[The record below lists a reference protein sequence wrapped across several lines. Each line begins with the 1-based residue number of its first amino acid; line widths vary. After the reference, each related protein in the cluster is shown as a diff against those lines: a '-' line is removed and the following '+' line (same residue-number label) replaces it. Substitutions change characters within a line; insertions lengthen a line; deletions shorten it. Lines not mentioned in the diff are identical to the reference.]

1 MRARVEAAGR
11 RFARLVTGA
20 VVARPWLWRL
30 FRTAIRR
37 QFGSL
42 ASSWEGR
49 LGPEA
54 LVPLEAALDRLAAPP
69 RKALDLGTGTGKAA
83 RVVATRFADAEV
95 VGVDLAPEMVEEA
108 RRVLPA
114 ELRGRVSFAVADGAE
129 LPFADGEFDL
139 VVLQN
144 AIPFFDELARVTAPA
159 GTVVFAFSHGPETPI
174 WVPPATLR
182 AQLAAVGLAEAEELS
197 AGPGTALVAR
207 RRSPG

>member
-1 MRARVEAAGR
+1 VRPRVEAAGR
-11 RFARLVTGA
+11 KFARLVTGA

-54 LVPLEAALDRLAAPP
+54 LVPLESALERLEAAP

-83 RVVATRFADAEV
+83 RVVAKRFPESEV
-95 VGVDLAPEMVEEA
+95 VGVDLAAEMVEEA
-108 RRVLPA
+108 RRLLPP
-114 ELRGRVSFAVADGAE
+114 ELGDRVSFAVADGAE

-159 GTVVFAFSHGPETPI
+159 GTVVFAFSRGPDTPI
-174 WVPPATLR
+174 WVAPATLR
-182 AQLAAVGLAEAEELS
+182 ARLAAVGLTEAEELS
-197 AGPGTALVAR
+197 AGEGTALVAR
-207 RRSPG
+207 RREPG